1 MTDPQQP
8 QPSEEEVR
16 AALEEQ
22 LRQLTVD
29 DMLLESAVSLIN
41 LGGRKAGVAP
51 GTEDERDL
59 DQVRRAVDAV
69 RALLPLLEQG
79 KHAEQLGP
87 LRDALARLQMAY
99 AQTAG
104 QQEPPEETPQQPKPQ
119 QPKPRRPRRTNRA
132 PRRRAASSG
141 YQVSSQR
148 RRTTSD

>member
-59 DQVRRAVDAV
+59 DQVRRAVDAI

-104 QQEPPEETPQQPKPQ
+104 QQQPPEETPQQPKPQ
-119 QPKPRRPRRTNRA
+119 EAKKDEPGPAQK
-132 PRRRAASSG
+132 SG
-141 YQVSSQR
+141 KLWVPGQ
-148 RRTTSD
+148 

>member
-1 MTDPQQP
+1 MTDPQEP

-59 DQVRRAVDAV
+59 DQVRRAIDAI

-99 AQTAG
+99 AQQAG
-104 QQEPPEETPQQPKPQ
+104 RQPAQEQPPKQEPKQEGPGPAQ
-119 QPKPRRPRRTNRA
+119 R
-132 PRRRAASSG
+132 SG
-141 YQVSSQR
+141 KLWLPGQ
-148 RRTTSD
+148 

>member
-22 LRQLTVD
+22 LKQLTVD
-29 DMLLESAVSLIN
+29 DMLIESTVSLVN
-41 LGGRKAGVAP
+41 LGGRKAGLAP

-59 DQVRRAVDAV
+59 EQLRRAVEAV

-79 KHAEQLGP
+79 KHADQLGP

-99 AQTAG
+99 AQGTG
-104 QQEPPEETPQQPKPQ
+104 EKPRQEEPKRPEEQAKQQGAGPAQ
-119 QPKPRRPRRTNRA
+119 R
-132 PRRRAASSG
+132 SG
-141 YQVSSQR
+141 KLWIPGE
-148 RRTTSD
+148 

>member
-51 GTEDERDL
+51 GTQDERDL

-104 QQEPPEETPQQPKPQ
+104 QQQPPEETPQQRKPQ
-119 QPKPRRPRRTNRA
+119 E
-132 PRRRAASSG
+132 SG
-141 YQVSSQR
+141 KDEPGPAQKSGKLWVPGQ
-148 RRTTSD
+148 

>member
-59 DQVRRAVDAV
+59 DQVRRAVEAV
-69 RALLPLLEQG
+69 RGLLPLLEQG
-79 KHAEQLGP
+79 KHAEQLAP

-99 AQTAG
+99 AQGAG
-104 QQEPPEETPQQPKPQ
+104 QGESPQQGQPQEKPEDPPEPGG
-119 QPKPRRPRRTNRA
+119 
-132 PRRRAASSG
+132 SG
-141 YQVSSQR
+141 PAQKSGRLWVPGQ
-148 RRTTSD
+148 

>member
-51 GTEDERDL
+51 GAEPERDL

-79 KHAEQLGP
+79 RHAEQLGP

-99 AQTAG
+99 AQGAG
-104 QQEPPEETPQQPKPQ
+104 QEQPPTQEPPPEPPSGAPAQEPKQEGGGPAQ
-119 QPKPRRPRRTNRA
+119 K
-132 PRRRAASSG
+132 SG
-141 YQVSSQR
+141 RLWVPGQ
-148 RRTTSD
+148 

>member
-104 QQEPPEETPQQPKPQ
+104 QQQPPEETPQQPKPQ
-119 QPKPRRPRRTNRA
+119 E
-132 PRRRAASSG
+132 SG
-141 YQVSSQR
+141 KDEPGPAQKSGKLWVPGQ
-148 RRTTSD
+148 

>member
-104 QQEPPEETPQQPKPQ
+104 QQEPASEKPQ
-119 QPKPRRPRRTNRA
+119 EPPQEGNKDEPGPAQK
-132 PRRRAASSG
+132 SG
-141 YQVSSQR
+141 KLWVPGQ
-148 RRTTSD
+148 

>member
-51 GTEDERDL
+51 GTEGERDL

-104 QQEPPEETPQQPKPQ
+104 QQEPAQERPQEQPQEGKKDDPGPAQ
-119 QPKPRRPRRTNRA
+119 K
-132 PRRRAASSG
+132 SG
-141 YQVSSQR
+141 KLWVPGQ
-148 RRTTSD
+148 

>member
-59 DQVRRAVDAV
+59 DQVRRAVEAV
-69 RALLPLLEQG
+69 RGLLPLLEQG
-79 KHAEQLGP
+79 KHAEQLAP

-99 AQTAG
+99 AQG
-104 QQEPPEETPQQPKPQ
+104 QAPGEPPQQQPPEGKPEEPP
-119 QPKPRRPRRTNRA
+119 QPGG
-132 PRRRAASSG
+132 SG
-141 YQVSSQR
+141 PAQKSGRLWVPGQ
-148 RRTTSD
+148 

>member
-119 QPKPRRPRRTNRA
+119 QPKPQEAKKDEPGPA
-132 PRRRAASSG
+132 QKSG
-141 YQVSSQR
+141 KLWVPGQ
-148 RRTTSD
+148 

>member
-87 LRDALARLQMAY
+87 LRDALARLQMVY
-99 AQTAG
+99 AQGAG
-104 QQEPPEETPQQPKPQ
+104 RQEPPSGQPPEQKPPEQ
-119 QPKPRRPRRTNRA
+119 GKDDPGPAQ
-132 PRRRAASSG
+132 SSG
-141 YQVSSQR
+141 RLWVPGQ
-148 RRTTSD
+148 

>member
-1 MTDPQQP
+1 
-8 QPSEEEVR
+8 
-16 AALEEQ
+16 
-22 LRQLTVD
+22 
-29 DMLLESAVSLIN
+29 MLLESAVSLIN

-51 GTEDERDL
+51 GTEGERDL

-104 QQEPPEETPQQPKPQ
+104 QQEPAQERPQEQPQEGKKDDPGPAQ
-119 QPKPRRPRRTNRA
+119 K
-132 PRRRAASSG
+132 SG
-141 YQVSSQR
+141 KLWVPGQ
-148 RRTTSD
+148 

>member
-59 DQVRRAVDAV
+59 DQVRRAVDAI

-104 QQEPPEETPQQPKPQ
+104 QQQPPEETPEQPGPEETKKDEPGPAQ
-119 QPKPRRPRRTNRA
+119 K
-132 PRRRAASSG
+132 SG
-141 YQVSSQR
+141 KLWVPGQ
-148 RRTTSD
+148 

>member
-16 AALEEQ
+16 AALEDQ

-104 QQEPPEETPQQPKPQ
+104 QQQAPQETPQQPKPQ
-119 QPKPRRPRRTNRA
+119 EPKPQEPKKDEPGPAQR
-132 PRRRAASSG
+132 SG
-141 YQVSSQR
+141 KLWVPGQ
-148 RRTTSD
+148 

>member
-16 AALEEQ
+16 AALEDQ

-59 DQVRRAVDAV
+59 DQVRRAVDAI

-104 QQEPPEETPQQPKPQ
+104 RQEPAAEKPQEPPQEAKKDEPGPAQK
-119 QPKPRRPRRTNRA
+119 
-132 PRRRAASSG
+132 SG
-141 YQVSSQR
+141 KLWVPGQ
-148 RRTTSD
+148 

>member
-69 RALLPLLEQG
+69 RALVPLLEQG
-79 KHAEQLGP
+79 KHAEQLAP

-104 QQEPPEETPQQPKPQ
+104 QQPQQGPQQPPGEAPKQEQ
-119 QPKPRRPRRTNRA
+119 QQEGPGPA
-132 PRRRAASSG
+132 QSSG
-141 YQVSSQR
+141 KLWVPGQ
-148 RRTTSD
+148 

>member
-59 DQVRRAVDAV
+59 DQVRRAVDAI

-104 QQEPPEETPQQPKPQ
+104 QQEPAQETPQEGQTQEPGKDEPGPAQ
-119 QPKPRRPRRTNRA
+119 R
-132 PRRRAASSG
+132 SG
-141 YQVSSQR
+141 KLWVPGQ
-148 RRTTSD
+148 

>member
-51 GTEDERDL
+51 GTEPERDL

-79 KHAEQLGP
+79 KHAEQLAP

-104 QQEPPEETPQQPKPQ
+104 QQPPGQAEPPETPPQEAKKDQPGPAQK
-119 QPKPRRPRRTNRA
+119 
-132 PRRRAASSG
+132 SG
-141 YQVSSQR
+141 KLWVPGQ
-148 RRTTSD
+148 

>member
-119 QPKPRRPRRTNRA
+119 E
-132 PRRRAASSG
+132 SG
-141 YQVSSQR
+141 KDEPGPAQKSGKLWVPGQ
-148 RRTTSD
+148 

>member
-59 DQVRRAVDAV
+59 DQVRRAVDAI

-104 QQEPPEETPQQPKPQ
+104 QQQPPEETPQQPKPQ
-119 QPKPRRPRRTNRA
+119 E
-132 PRRRAASSG
+132 SG
-141 YQVSSQR
+141 KDEPGPAQKSGKLWVPGQ
-148 RRTTSD
+148 